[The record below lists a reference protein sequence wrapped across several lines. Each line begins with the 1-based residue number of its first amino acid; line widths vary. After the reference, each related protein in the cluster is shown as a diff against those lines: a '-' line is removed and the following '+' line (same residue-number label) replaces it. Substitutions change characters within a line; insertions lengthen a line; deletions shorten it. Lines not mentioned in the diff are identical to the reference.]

1 MAIQNISEVEVLKK
15 TTIPKKLWEKIRH
28 LDMNFNF
35 SRSNLE
41 QLASYLFQVE
51 TWEELRP
58 VFKLPYSSYQNNISQ
73 LIEDLQFNSSTQ
85 QNLLGVA

>member
-1 MAIQNISEVEVLKK
+1 MAIQNISDVEILQK
-15 TTIPKKLWEKIRH
+15 TAIPKKLWEKIRH

-58 VFKLPYSSYQNNISQ
+58 VFKLPYSPYQDNISK
-73 LIEDLQFNSSTQ
+73 LIEDLQSHSSTQ
-85 QNLLGVA
+85 QNLPGVA